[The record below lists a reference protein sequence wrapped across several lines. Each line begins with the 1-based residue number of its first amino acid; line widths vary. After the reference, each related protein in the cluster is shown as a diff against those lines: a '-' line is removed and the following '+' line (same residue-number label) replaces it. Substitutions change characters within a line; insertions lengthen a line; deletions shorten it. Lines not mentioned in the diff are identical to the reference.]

1 MTEQQKETPV
11 LPIPEDEFTGV
22 GGEYVFTADG
32 KRVPLKPQTLN
43 DEE

>member
-11 LPIPEDEFTGV
+11 FPIPEDEYVGI
-22 GGEYVFTADG
+22 GGEYIFNEDG
-32 KRVPLKPQTLN
+32 KRVPLKPKTLN